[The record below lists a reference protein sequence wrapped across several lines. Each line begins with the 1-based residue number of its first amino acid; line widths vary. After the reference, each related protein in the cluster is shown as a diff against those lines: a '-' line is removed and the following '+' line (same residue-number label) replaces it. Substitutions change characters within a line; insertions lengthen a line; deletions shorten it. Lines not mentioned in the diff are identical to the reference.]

1 MYYDRTFNVP
11 SMVQEIEALQA
22 KLDETEGEDEQ
33 RVLEEDITGKILWL
47 CWSGI
52 CAEADEL
59 LQKVEDYIRRED
71 AARRDLWELRKVMN
85 STTYTDPGDD
95 LAHLRRIMFDAG
107 AGTSK
112 HDLWLA
118 AQAAEQAKWSGTARH
133 TSTIDTHPGNPGG
146 TSCQTPST
154 SVV

>member
-33 RVLEEDITGKILWL
+33 RALEEDITGKILWL

-59 LQKVEDYIRRED
+59 LQKVEDYIQRED
-71 AARRDLWELRKVMN
+71 AARV
-85 STTYTDPGDD
+85 
-95 LAHLRRIMFDAG
+95 
-107 AGTSK
+107 
-112 HDLWLA
+112 
-118 AQAAEQAKWSGTARH
+118 SGITCLNVTVIAVSMICGNCARL
-133 TSTIDTHPGNPGG
+133 
-146 TSCQTPST
+146 
-154 SVV
+154 